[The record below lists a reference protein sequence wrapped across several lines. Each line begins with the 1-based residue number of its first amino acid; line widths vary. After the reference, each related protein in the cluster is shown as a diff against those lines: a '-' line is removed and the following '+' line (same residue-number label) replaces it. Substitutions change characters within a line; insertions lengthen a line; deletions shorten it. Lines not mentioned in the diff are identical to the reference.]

1 MWVLKRRKPREAG
14 LCKDAR
20 GGGGAQTPGPR
31 REPEGCGARVPPLV
45 GEGAPCPRPSA
56 ASSAP
61 SCSGPG
67 PALPLLACYA
77 ARAPRPCRSRVLTRP
92 RHSRNSEED
101 PRAPL
106 RAGGRLSARP
116 KSTTC
121 TAGRNGFV
129 HSATPVYSCSLIN
142 ASAQQS
148 RPPSS
153 RVWPVCEPQQHG
165 RPGQKRSLLWVHP
178 TPCRTLSIA
187 PGLHPRDANSTSRS
201 CDNPNCL
208 RTPLTGSCRGRGLQR
223 TAVSRERGP
232 ASVPV
237 NHAGL
242 GQDGTGD
249 AAFSHLRQALKPSVP
264 GTGL

>member
-1 MWVLKRRKPREAG
+1 MPAPV
-14 LCKDAR
+14 R
-20 GGGGAQTPGPR
+20 G
-31 REPEGCGARVPPLV
+31 LV
-45 GEGAPCPRPSA
+45 GSVLLWSWPRPTSPRLLRCTGTPTLSLTRAHA
-56 ASSAP
+56 AQAP
-61 SCSGPG
+61 PQQRRG
-67 PALPLLACYA
+67 PAGA
-77 ARAPRPCRSRVLTRP
+77 S
-92 RHSRNSEED
+92 
-101 PRAPL
+101 
-106 RAGGRLSARP
+106 AGGRLSARP

-153 RVWPVCEPQQHG
+153 HVWPVCEPQQQG

-178 TPCRTLSIA
+178 TPCRTPSIA

-223 TAVSRERGP
+223 TAVSRESGP

-249 AAFSHLRQALKPSVP
+249 AAFSRLRQALKPSVP

>member
-1 MWVLKRRKPREAG
+1 MPVGEEERRHPVLAGSPRAVGRECHRWSGKGRRARARPR
-14 LCKDAR
+14 
-20 GGGGAQTPGPR
+20 PR
-31 REPEGCGARVPPLV
+31 RLPPALV
-45 GEGAPCPRPSA
+45 LAPPYFSPA
-56 ASSAP
+56 TLHGHPDPVAHA
-61 SCSGPG
+61 CSRGPG
-67 PALPLLACYA
+67 TA
-77 ARAPRPCRSRVLTRP
+77 ATAKRTR
-92 RHSRNSEED
+92 
-101 PRAPL
+101 
-106 RAGGRLSARP
+106 GRLCGRTTECEAE
-116 KSTTC
+116 STTC

-153 RVWPVCEPQQHG
+153 RVWPVCEPQQQG
-165 RPGQKRSLLWVHP
+165 RPGQKRSVLWVHP

-208 RTPLTGSCRGRGLQR
+208 RTPLTGSCRGRGLPR
-223 TAVSRERGP
+223 TAVSRESGPASVP

-249 AAFSHLRQALKPSVP
+249 AAFSRLRQALKPSVP